1 MNKITYKDLKKYISE
16 NRMERIDKILESRTR
31 DICVLL
37 ENIYQPHNFNAV
49 LRTCDNLGIQD
60 IYCINSEK
68 NTKTAKSVSLGA
80 EKWIT
85 IKEKA
90 KGETVENFLKKI
102 KKKGYELV
110 GTSPHIHRKTES
122 ITKFKAP
129 KKFVIAFG
137 NEEKGLSNQ
146 LIKHCDKF
154 INIPMYGF
162 SESYN
167 ISVTCAITLSL
178 ISIKLREKKK
188 ISPLSNKDKGLLKL
202 EWYKKSIKNSNLII
216 KRLEKE

>member
-68 NTKTAKSVSLGA
+68 NTKAAKNVSLGA

-85 IKEKA
+85 IKEKSKNEA
-90 KGETVENFLKKI
+90 VGNFLKKI
-102 KKKGYELV
+102 KKKGYKLI
-110 GTSPHIHRKTES
+110 GTSPHIQGKTES
-122 ITKFKAP
+122 ITNFKAP
-129 KKFVIAFG
+129 RKFVIAFG
-137 NEEKGLSNQ
+137 NEEKGLSDE
-146 LIKHCDKF
+146 LIRHCDKL
-154 INIPMYGF
+154 INIPMFGF

-178 ISIKLREKKK
+178 ITIKLREKKK
-188 ISPLSNKDKGLLKL
+188 VSKLSNKEKGILKL
-202 EWYKKSIKNSNLII
+202 EWYKKSIKNSHLII

>member
-1 MNKITYKDLKKYISE
+1 
-16 NRMERIDKILESRTR
+16 
-31 DICVLL
+31 
-37 ENIYQPHNFNAV
+37 
-49 LRTCDNLGIQD
+49 
-60 IYCINSEK
+60 
-68 NTKTAKSVSLGA
+68 LGA

-90 KGETVENFLKKI
+90 KNETIENFLKKI
-102 KKKGYELV
+102 KKKGYELI
-110 GTSPHIHRKTES
+110 GTSPHMERKTVS

-129 KKFVIAFG
+129 KKFIVAFG
-137 NEEKGLSNQ
+137 NEEEGLSNE
-146 LIKHCDKF
+146 LIKHCDKL

-188 ISPLSNKDKGLLKL
+188 ISTLSNKEKRVLKL